1 MGRPRKETKEN
12 EKIEA
17 EAPKTEAKATKYKIK
32 KSYVGS
38 LGNFREGEIVTLTE
52 DQAKKLEKDIEKSI

>member
-1 MGRPRKETKEN
+1 MGRPRKEPKEN
-12 EKIEA
+12 EKLEA
-17 EAPKTEAKATKYKIK
+17 ETPKAEAKATKYKIK

-38 LGNFREGEIVTLTE
+38 LGNFKEGEIVALTE